1 MTRPTEES
9 TLEDAPPQVTDGI
22 TLDIPST
29 LDLFEEIDRLKSALN
44 AVILAHYYQEPDIQD
59 IADFIGDSLAL
70 AQRAATTEAS
80 VIVFCGVHFMAET
93 AKILNPGK
101 QVLLPDLGAGCS
113 LADSCPP
120 EDFGRFVQA
129 HPEHLVMSYINCSAG
144 VKALSDVICTSG
156 NAERLLRQIP
166 REKPVLFAP
175 DQHLGH
181 YLMRKT
187 GRELLLWPGTCMVH
201 VLFSER
207 RLIDLKIEHPDALI
221 LAHPECEENLLRHAD
236 HVGSTTSLL
245 DFVTT
250 HPAKKF
256 IIATE
261 PGIIHQMEKA
271 CPEKLFLPAPPDNG
285 CACNFCPHMKL
296 NTLEKIYLCMRDRR
310 PEIVLPES
318 LRLRALVPL
327 ERMLAMST

>member
-1 MTRPTEES
+1 
-9 TLEDAPPQVTDGI
+9 
-22 TLDIPST
+22 
-29 LDLFEEIDRLKSALN
+29 
-44 AVILAHYYQEPDIQD
+44 
-59 IADFIGDSLAL
+59 
-70 AQRAATTEAS
+70 
-80 VIVFCGVHFMAET
+80 
-93 AKILNPGK
+93 
-101 QVLLPDLGAGCS
+101 
-113 LADSCPP
+113 
-120 EDFGRFVQA
+120 
-129 HPEHLVMSYINCSAG
+129 
-144 VKALSDVICTSG
+144 
-156 NAERLLRQIP
+156 
-166 REKPVLFAP
+166 
-175 DQHLGH
+175 
-181 YLMRKT
+181 
-187 GRELLLWPGTCMVH
+187 
-201 VLFSER
+201 
-207 RLIDLKIEHPDALI
+207 LIDLKIEHPDAFI

-271 CPEKLFLPAPPDNG
+271 CPEKRFLPAPPDNG